1 MMNHSWNYMC
11 SKMCKKKRTLLKAH
25 VHAVQM
31 YKYPKRF
38 YMTGGI
44 VLRAAV
50 LHSDAIQHLLSHFT
64 LFFDI

>member
-1 MMNHSWNYMC
+1 
-11 SKMCKKKRTLLKAH
+11 MCKKKRTLLKAH

-50 LHSDAIQHLLSHFT
+50 LHSDAIQHLRSHFT